1 MKDLVVCFLLFV
13 TARPSM
19 TEELRGWWLTDV
31 LAAYS
36 QGHGPQHSH
45 RYVRDCQPV
54 VHGNTTH
61 ETWTSNKDPL
71 LPVAESYVFVSH
83 LQNRVVS
90 GHFTVVNDPLRT
102 VSVLEPGRPGG
113 CDRHKFASVEESAR
127 AGRCLYAQNAGF
139 FNTQTGECLGN
150 VVSDGRLVKN
160 SGGVQNAQ
168 FGIRRDGTLV
178 FGYLSEE
185 DILDQSNPFV
195 QLVSGVVWLLRKGEV
210 YIPSSLQAE
219 CDKTQETGVFQHFT
233 DVISARTAVGHDAQG
248 RLILFQVDGKTTERG
263 VSLWEMADLMK
274 EKGVINAINLDGG
287 GSSTFV
293 SNGSLASYPSDDCKA
308 DKSWRCARRVSTILC
323 VHPRRCQLSD
333 CGAHASCAHGACV
346 CDAGWRGPNCSQATD
361 NTTLKME
368 DNIYLTEPPWLTICI
383 ILSTLLLLSLTAQVL
398 WACRSR
404 LCTPEHGDYTY
415 LPLTTNTGASD
426 SDAMEESRK
435 EFRDDSLSLE
445 LT

>member
-1 MKDLVVCFLLFV
+1 MAGGAGASPNSSCDSMKCVLACFLVFAWAGSS
-13 TARPSM
+13 TSEAF
-19 TEELRGWWLTDV
+19 RGCGLTDV

-71 LPVAESYVFVSH
+71 LPVAESYVFVSR

-102 VSVLEPGRPGG
+102 VTVLEPGGPGG
-113 CDRHKFASVEESAR
+113 CDLRKFASVEESAQ
-127 AGRCLYAQNAGF
+127 AGGCLYALNAGF
-139 FNTQTGECLGN
+139 FDPTGECLGN

-195 QLVSGVVWLLRKGEV
+195 QLVSGVVWLLRKGQV
-210 YIPSSLQAE
+210 YISSSLKAE
-219 CDKTQETGVFQHFT
+219 CDKLHGSGEFSNFT
-233 DVISARTAVGHDAQG
+233 DVVSARTAVGHDAQG
-248 RLILFQVDGKTTERG
+248 RLILFQLDGKTGKRG

-308 DKSWRCARRVSTILC
+308 DKRWRCARRVSTILC

-333 CGAHASCAHGACV
+333 
-346 CDAGWRGPNCSQATD
+346 ATD
-361 NTTLKME
+361 DTNLKME
-368 DNIYLTEPPWLTICI
+368 DNIYLTESTWLTVCVV
-383 ILSTLLLLSLTAQVL
+383 LSAVLLLCCRRCLSMAITLTCHHLRRRCPGGVQERV
-398 WACRSR
+398 
-404 LCTPEHGDYTY
+404 
-415 LPLTTNTGASD
+415 
-426 SDAMEESRK
+426 
-435 EFRDDSLSLE
+435 
-445 LT
+445 

>member
-1 MKDLVVCFLLFV
+1 MKDLFVCFLLF
-13 TARPSM
+13 APSRPSVA
-19 TEELRGWWLTDV
+19 EEVREWRLTDV

-83 LQNRVVS
+83 LQDRVVS
-90 GHFTVVNDPLRT
+90 GHFTVVKDPLRT

-113 CDRHKFASVEESAR
+113 CDRHTFASVEKSSR
-127 AGRCLYAQNAGF
+127 DGRCLYAQNAGF
-139 FNTQTGECLGN
+139 FNTHTGECLGN

-178 FGYLSEE
+178 F
-185 DILDQSNPFV
+185 
-195 QLVSGVVWLLRKGEV
+195 
-210 YIPSSLQAE
+210 
-219 CDKTQETGVFQHFT
+219 
-233 DVISARTAVGHDAQG
+233 
-248 RLILFQVDGKTTERG
+248 G

-293 SNGSLASYPSDDCKA
+293 SNGSLASYPSDDCKE
-308 DKSWRCARRVSTILC
+308 DKRWRCARRVSTILC
-323 VHPRRCQLSD
+323 VHPRRCQLAD
-333 CGAHASCAHGACV
+333 CGAHGVCANGTCV
-346 CDAGWRGPNCSQATD
+346 CEAGWRGHNCSQATD
-361 NTTLKME
+361 DTSLKME
-368 DNIYLTEPPWLTICI
+368 DNIYLTEPSWLTICI
-383 ILSTLLLLSLTAQVL
+383 ILSTLLLLSLMLQVL

-404 LCTPEHGDYTY
+404 LCTPEHGDYAY
-415 LPLTTNTGASD
+415 LPLTTNAGTS
-426 SDAMEESRK
+426 SVAMEESRK
-435 EFRDDSLSLE
+435 DLIEDSLSLE

>member
-1 MKDLVVCFLLFV
+1 MKDLLACFVVFAWAGSS
-13 TARPSM
+13 TSEA
-19 TEELRGWWLTDV
+19 LRGCCLTDV

-71 LPVAESYVFVSH
+71 LPVAESHVFVSH

-90 GHFTVVNDPLRT
+90 GHVTVVNDPLRT
-102 VSVLEPGRPGG
+102 VTVLEPGGPGG
-113 CDRHKFASVEESAR
+113 CDLRKFASVEESAQ
-127 AGRCLYAQNAGF
+127 AGGCLYALNAGF
-139 FNTQTGECLGN
+139 FYPTGECLGN
-150 VVSDGRLVKN
+150 VVSDGRLVKSDGRLVKN
-160 SGGVQNAQ
+160 SGGMQNAQ

-195 QLVSGVVWLLRKGEV
+195 QLVSGVVWLLRKGQV
-210 YIPSSLQAE
+210 YISSSLKAE
-219 CDKTQETGVFQHFT
+219 CDKLQGSGEFSYFI
-233 DVISARTAVGHDAQG
+233 DVVSARTAVGHDAQG
-248 RLILFQVDGKTTERG
+248 RLILFQLDGKTGKRG

-293 SNGSLASYPSDDCKA
+293 SNGLVANAPSDDCEA
-308 DKSWRCARRVSTILC
+308 DKRCARRVSTILC

-333 CGAHASCAHGACV
+333 GACV
-346 CDAGWRGPNCSQATD
+346 CDAGWRGHNCSQATD
-361 NTTLKME
+361 DTTLKME
-368 DNIYLTEPPWLTICI
+368 DNIYLTESPWLTVCVV
-383 ILSTLLLLSLTAQVL
+383 LSAVLLLCCRRCLSMATTL
-398 WACRSR
+398 ACHHLRR
-404 LCTPEHGDYTY
+404 RCPG
-415 LPLTTNTGASD
+415 GVQ
-426 SDAMEESRK
+426 ESV
-435 EFRDDSLSLE
+435 
-445 LT
+445 